1 MKTRHRLI
9 ATAIVLGCTQNAVAQ
24 EREQMFK
31 LSGFGTLG
39 VAHSTEDQADVTPD
53 FQSEEGVGAS
63 NSTSARLDSRVAL
76 QVDATFTD
84 DFTGV
89 LQAVSEYAVTASYR
103 PEISLAHARELLG
116 A

>member
-39 VAHSTEDQADVTPD
+39 VANSTEDQADVTPD
-53 FQSEEGVGAS
+53 F
-63 NSTSARLDSRVAL
+63 
-76 QVDATFTD
+76 
-84 DFTGV
+84 
-89 LQAVSEYAVTASYR
+89 
-103 PEISLAHARELLG
+103 
-116 A
+116 